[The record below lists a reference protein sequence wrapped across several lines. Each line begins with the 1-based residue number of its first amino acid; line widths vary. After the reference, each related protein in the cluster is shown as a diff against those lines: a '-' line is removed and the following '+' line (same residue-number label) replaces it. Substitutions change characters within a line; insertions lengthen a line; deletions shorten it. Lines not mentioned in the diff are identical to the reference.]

1 MSLAEVALSIAAFC
15 SSDKF
20 FTLKQKTFHSQVRKT
35 RIAEDSTRF
44 RRPDSS
50 RTANPRIL
58 MSPPFACRKGSR
70 TMFVS
75 KGKVQIQL
83 SDLAAYSMVAD
94 VSDFILRSVHMS
106 TFFLKQLSFSKPVLL
121 YIAKGQCRSS

>member
-1 MSLAEVALSIAAFC
+1 
-15 SSDKF
+15 
-20 FTLKQKTFHSQVRKT
+20 
-35 RIAEDSTRF
+35 
-44 RRPDSS
+44 
-50 RTANPRIL
+50 
-58 MSPPFACRKGSR
+58 
-70 TMFVS
+70 MFVS